1 MSTRAIALA
10 AVTVLIGALALTGC
24 GRDPAALHGSD
35 QVGVTVLPVDQRVP
49 MPEVAGTTI
58 DGEQMTLSQLRGMP
72 VVLNAWASW
81 CEPCRAELPLLAEAA
96 RKYDGKVRFLGID
109 VTDESAAAKE
119 LVAKTGITYP
129 SLVDTDGAILASLP
143 GVPPKAVPSTL
154 ILDSQGRIAV
164 RVIGDIAADEID
176 DLIAK
181 AG

>member
-1 MSTRAIALA
+1 MSQRALRLGAGLLLIA
-10 AVTVLIGALALTGC
+10 ALALTGC

-35 QVGVTVLPVDQRVP
+35 RVGVTVLPADQRVA
-49 MPEVAGTTI
+49 MPEVSGTTL
-58 DGEQMTLSQLRGMP
+58 DGKSLSLAQLRGTP

-81 CEPCRAELPLLAEAA
+81 CEPCRAELPLLAKAA
-96 RKYDGKVRFLGID
+96 KQHAGTVEFLGID

-119 LVAKTGITYP
+119 LMAKTGITYP
-129 SLVDTDGAILASLP
+129 SLVDQSGAILASLP

-164 RVIGDIAADEID
+164 RVIGDIPADQLD
-176 DLIAK
+176 DLIEK